1 VLKDIGVELSS
12 YHGGSL
18 NGKDFKKVMNFVA
31 IFKEGKREEC
41 LLADADIDL
50 MCLHFWEV
58 YVLWDGSFSFARM
71 INLTDVLLVV
81 LSGSTIL
88 QCPITP
94 KVHTMLR
101 HVQWQMVN
109 FPGGFL
115 GDKMED
121 WVKCLHQW
129 GIHQGKRLR
138 TVQDPI
144 VHALSRE
151 KTISPN
157 MHPNVLAQVDVT
169 DVGNKQ
175 KLSDKKADVISTR

>member
-1 VLKDIGVELSS
+1 M
-12 YHGGSL
+12 